1 MMKVLWHIVLFCAA
15 SSAGGRSEMAS
26 LREEIWR
33 TVEKVEQLEAERE
46 DLMKRAEVLAG
57 RIEKLKGEGGIIG
70 RYRLK
75 RALKRSQELARRIE
89 ALDRKIEALKSE
101 LSRKKEKLK
110 DLYEAEISFVLEE
123 LERNPGQ
130 ADSLLKR
137 LRELRM
143 AMEDIEASEVGTPEA
158 KFRAILI
165 EIDKD
170 DTPEI
175 IREKADLITDVVD
188 RLKRRLRDLERRVE
202 ELEREMETEERIRDL
217 LDEISLFD
225 EDVFAGHRLQVQT
238 RAEETKGIR
247 GPSEA
252 RRASPDRVPE
262 ISVSGWEISPEETK
276 IQISRLR
283 EEMERLKGKIAE
295 LSKKAEEFRR
305 RAAELEGAE
314 R

>member
-1 MMKVLWHIVLFCAA
+1 
-15 SSAGGRSEMAS
+15 
-26 LREEIWR
+26 
-33 TVEKVEQLEAERE
+33 
-46 DLMKRAEVLAG
+46 
-57 RIEKLKGEGGIIG
+57 
-70 RYRLK
+70 
-75 RALKRSQELARRIE
+75 
-89 ALDRKIEALKSE
+89 
-101 LSRKKEKLK
+101 
-110 DLYEAEISFVLEE
+110 
-123 LERNPGQ
+123 
-130 ADSLLKR
+130 
-137 LRELRM
+137 M

-247 GPSEA
+247 GIGSQASIPGPSSGDLRIGLGDIPGGDQDTDKQAQGGDGEVEGKDSGA
-252 RRASPDRVPE
+252 FEKGRGVPPQGRR
-262 ISVSGWEISPEETK
+262 T
-276 IQISRLR
+276 
-283 EEMERLKGKIAE
+283 
-295 LSKKAEEFRR
+295 
-305 RAAELEGAE
+305 
-314 R
+314 